1 MADEN
6 DGAAATGG
14 FVHLTEA
21 FFLKSEIADGKHFV
35 HEQNLRFEMCSD
47 GKSQPRLHARAV
59 MLQRRIQKFGYIGK
73 RDNFLEFAGDFP
85 APHAENCAVQKN
97 IFTPG
102 QLGMKSGADF
112 EQTAERTANFGPANR
127 RLCYSGQNFQQSGLA
142 GAVAANHTDDFA
154 GLNLKGDVA
163 QGPNFSL
170 SAQGGRASQKTSG
183 RVHKAAEAIAQGEIS
198 PALADAVALSNRF
211 NLDRRLQLSRLQTQR
226 DDRPFLDDIGNGA
239 FHSSEV
245 EKAAQQHDHYSTR

>member
-14 FVHLTEA
+14 FVHFTEA

-59 MLQRRIQKFGYIGK
+59 MLQRRIQKFGHISK
-73 RDNFLEFAGDFP
+73 TDNFLEFAGDFP
-85 APHAENCAVQKN
+85 APHAENCAVKKN
-97 IFTPG
+97 IFTSG
-102 QLGMKSGADF
+102 QLGMKSRADF
-112 EQTAERTANFGPANR
+112 EQTAEPTANFRPTYGW
-127 RLCYSGQNFQQSGLA
+127 LGYSRQNFEESGLA
-142 GAVAANHTDDFA
+142 GAVAANHTDGFA
-154 GLNLKGDVA
+154 GLDLKGDVA
-163 QGPNFSL
+163 QGPHFFSL
-170 SAQGGRASQKTSG
+170 AQGGRAFQKTSG
-183 RVHKAAEAIAQGEIS
+183 RVQKAAEAIAQGEIS
-198 PALADAVALSNRF
+198 PALADTVALSKRF
-211 NLDRRLQLSRLQTQR
+211 NLDRRLQLSTLQTQR
-226 DDRPFLDDIGNGA
+226 DDRLFLDDIGNGA